1 MFLGTKVIQT
11 VFVEILMFGE
21 GEFVGNKSLLLAR
34 VHSRHLITFFPK
46 FSLTNTHFL
55 CKKQTCIKWAQA
67 AVLIRI
73 T

>member
-34 VHSRHLITFFPK
+34 PFPSPHHV
-46 FSLTNTHFL
+46 FS
-55 CKKQTCIKWAQA
+55 
-67 AVLIRI
+67 
-73 T
+73 